1 MLYSGL
7 GIIVNGWSA
16 PASVIAE
23 VKNAM
28 QVQVN
33 GESMELY
40 EGATVAAL
48 VEKMALM
55 GKRLAVEVNE
65 DIVPRSQ
72 HEQFVLSSGDRIEV
86 VHAIGGG

>member
-1 MLYSGL
+1 
-7 GIIVNGWSA
+7 
-16 PASVIAE
+16 
-23 VKNAM
+23 M

-33 GESMELY
+33 GEAIELPA
-40 EGATVAAL
+40 GATVAAL
-48 VEKMALM
+48 VEKMALT

-72 HEQFVLSSGDRIEV
+72 HAEFALNTGDRVEV

>member
-1 MLYSGL
+1 
-7 GIIVNGWSA
+7 
-16 PASVIAE
+16 
-23 VKNAM
+23 M

-33 GESMELY
+33 GDGVELPAQ
-40 EGATVAAL
+40 ATIADL
-48 VEKMALM
+48 IEHMALT

-72 HEQFVLSSGDRIEV
+72 HPEFRLNDGDRIEV

>member
-1 MLYSGL
+1 
-7 GIIVNGWSA
+7 
-16 PASVIAE
+16 
-23 VKNAM
+23 M

-33 GESMELY
+33 GEAMELS

-48 VEKMALM
+48 VEKMALA

-72 HEQFVLSSGDRIEV
+72 HAEFTLASGDRVEV
-86 VHAIGGG
+86 VQAIGGG

>member
-1 MLYSGL
+1 
-7 GIIVNGWSA
+7 
-16 PASVIAE
+16 
-23 VKNAM
+23 M

-33 GESMELY
+33 GKAMDLPA
-40 EGATVAAL
+40 GATVTLL
-48 VEKMALM
+48 VEKMALA

-72 HEQFVLSSGDRIEV
+72 HAEFALNNGDRVEV